1 MSTRQL
7 IYMPGHINTYICL
20 SVGQLT
26 GYTRMHW
33 QMLQC
38 SIFSMSLGFLGG
50 SGRRQSFCR
59 KGDVKSHGASGKGRP
74 GFAGFAGVLGSRPPP
89 LHCLPLWLFLFFFP
103 SRMEQEMGTRVF
115 FIYVPVHVCLP
126 FSFE

>member
-1 MSTRQL
+1 MSTTQL
-7 IYMPGHINTYICL
+7 IYTPGHINMYICL

-26 GYTRMHW
+26 GCTRMHW

-74 GFAGFAGVLGSRPPP
+74 GFAGFAAVLGSRPPP
-89 LHCLPLWLFLFFFP
+89 LHCSPSLALSLFL
-103 SRMEQEMGTRVF
+103 SEQDGAGDGYACIFYIRARACVSALL
-115 FIYVPVHVCLP
+115 I
-126 FSFE
+126 